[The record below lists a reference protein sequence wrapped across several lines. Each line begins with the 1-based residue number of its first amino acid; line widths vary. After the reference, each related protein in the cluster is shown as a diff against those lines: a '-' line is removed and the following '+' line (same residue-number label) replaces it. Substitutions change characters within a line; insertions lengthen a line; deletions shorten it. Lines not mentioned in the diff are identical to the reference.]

1 MNPPTLIMPILALI
15 EKAGL
20 GQLEASTELRLNQL
34 LEENFWKIEKW
45 YRYFVKTQS
54 HNDLME
60 GEAVNRSLKYRWRC
74 KDDCERGNFMGSG
87 LDDYPRTAT
96 QTQISKQHVDLM
108 SWIYFFSEG
117 LEKISAHL
125 ELARPRRYYQEKKEE
140 MRRKIIE
147 ECLDPLDL
155 LFKDQSVIAKN
166 QYVNELVTKVGYI
179 NLFPFFTGLL
189 REELYEESEKG
200 KIRAV
205 IAKIIKVIGDEKE
218 LLS

>member
-96 QTQISKQHVDLM
+96 
-108 SWIYFFSEG
+108 
-117 LEKISAHL
+117 
-125 ELARPRRYYQEKKEE
+125 
-140 MRRKIIE
+140 
-147 ECLDPLDL
+147 
-155 LFKDQSVIAKN
+155 
-166 QYVNELVTKVGYI
+166 
-179 NLFPFFTGLL
+179 
-189 REELYEESEKG
+189 
-200 KIRAV
+200 
-205 IAKIIKVIGDEKE
+205 
-218 LLS
+218 